1 MSLDISITSNVVDAI
16 TAMEKIPD
24 KIVWDATRVSIN
36 RAMVTGRKE
45 AGKTLRERLNV
56 KSRDMK
62 QKIKVSKARGGNLRS
77 LQGVLSFDDTPMP
90 LIDFVRGNKN
100 LIKQKGVKIKKR
112 RKLKVEITRG
122 KKFVIKGG
130 FIQKARSKQ
139 LFKRGS
145 SGGFYKQSAPSV
157 GEFIMRKQ
165 FKFPVAKAMR
175 QSFRKNLKNQVD
187 FRMERMTA
195 KVGAGRMRRM

>member
-1 MSLDISITSNVVDAI
+1 MSLNISITSNVVDAI
-16 TAMEKIPD
+16 AAMEKIPD
-24 KIVWDATRVSIN
+24 KIVWDATRASIN

-62 QKIKVSKARGGNLRS
+62 KKTKITKAKGSSLRS
-77 LQGVLSFDDTPMP
+77 LEGVLSFDDTPQP

-112 RKLKVEITRG
+112 RKIKVEITRG
-122 KKFVIKGG
+122 KKFHLKGG

-139 LFKRGS
+139 LFKRGK
-145 SGGFYKQSAPSV
+145 SGGFYKQSAPSI

-165 FKFPVAKAMR
+165 FKHPVVKAMR
-175 QSFRKNLKNQVD
+175 VSFNKNLKNQVE
-187 FRMERMTA
+187 FRMERMAA
-195 KVGAGRMRRM
+195 KIGAGRMRRM